1 MKGICAIL
9 LALLSVVRWD
19 MTDDKRYSLNDA
31 TKQLVSSL
39 DAPLEVTV
47 YLDGDLNSGFKHLK
61 RATEQLVTDLDSYGD
76 VTLKPRG
83 DEDLSQKGLTPTV
96 VHERTKDGK
105 TAQTAVWPFA
115 AVTYKGRTA
124 YVTLL
129 HNTRGQ
135 SGEENLNQSI
145 ENLEYAFAEAIHSL
159 KQTEP
164 AKIAFLE
171 GHNELPEEAV
181 YDVSRSLARYF
192 QVDRGVLGDDPT
204 VLDDYKVVII
214 ADPQTKF
221 SESDKYILDQYI
233 MRGGRVLWLV
243 NGIKFSQD
251 ALTKSG
257 VTPVLPLDLNIA
269 DMLFRYGV
277 RVNPSLIQ
285 DVQCLPVPVNV
296 SANPQEPNYQPMPWY
311 YAPLLLTSQASPVT
325 RNIGQVSSTFVSH
338 LDAVGGEDGLYKEI
352 LLATSTASRMTATPA
367 EVDLS
372 DLNPDLE
379 TFKYAFIPVAVAVS
393 GEFNSLF
400 AHRLPP
406 ENIHAE
412 GFETKTVSVPTRQI
426 IVAGGSIIRNDW
438 QQGEPL
444 PAGYDR
450 YSGLQFG
457 NRDFVTNA
465 VLYLADDEGLINLRQ
480 KEIALRLINTKSAYE
495 HRAGIQA
502 ATIIAPLLLLA
513 ITGCAVVLIRRKKY
527 SI

>member
-1 MKGICAIL
+1 MLSFVFTIL
-9 LALLSVVRWD
+9 TLLSVVRWD
-19 MTDDKRYSLNDA
+19 MTDDKRYSLNEA
-31 TKQLVSSL
+31 TKQMVSSL

-47 YLDGDLNSGFKHLK
+47 YLDGDLNAGFTRLK

-83 DEDLSQKGLTPTV
+83 EEDLTRIGLSPTI

-115 AVTYKGRTA
+115 AVSYKGRTA

-204 VLDDYKVVII
+204 VLDAYKVVII

-233 MRGGRVLWLV
+233 MHGGRVMWLV
-243 NGIKFSQD
+243 NGVRFSQN
-251 ALTKSG
+251 ALTKNG

-296 SANPQEPNYQPMPWY
+296 SNDPQEPNFQPMPWY

-338 LDAVGGEDGLYKEI
+338 VDAVGGEDGLHKEI

-379 TFKYAFIPVAVAVS
+379 TFKYTYIPVAVAVS
-393 GEFNSLF
+393 GAFNSVF
-400 AHRLPP
+400 AHRMPP
-406 ENIHAE
+406 ENIQASGE
-412 GFETKTVSVPTRQI
+412 QLTTSVPTKQI
-426 IVAGGSIIRNDW
+426 VVATGSIIRNDW
-438 QQGEPL
+438 QQDEPL

-457 NRDFVTNA
+457 NRDFITNA

-480 KEIALRLINTKSAYE
+480 KEIALRLINTKRAYE
-495 HRAGIQA
+495 HKAGIQA
-502 ATIIAPLLLLA
+502 ATVIAPVLLLA

-527 SI
+527 SL